1 VCDKTEEKMK
11 RREAREQAFILI
23 FERNFHHDTT
33 ENIIDAAGLSRD
45 TIIDEFAEKI
55 AVGVE
60 KNEDEL
66 LSKIENNIHGWKINR
81 LSKVSL
87 SLLKL
92 SIYEIMFEDDIPVSV
107 SINEAVNLAKK
118 YGGADDASFVNGVL
132 GAVAKEFS
140 DKKAD
145 GKNA

>member
-1 VCDKTEEKMK
+1 MK

-60 KNEDEL
+60 KNE
-66 LSKIENNIHGWKINR
+66 
-81 LSKVSL
+81 V
-87 SLLKL
+87 
-92 SIYEIMFEDDIPVSV
+92 
-107 SINEAVNLAKK
+107 KK
-118 YGGADDASFVNGVL
+118 KRNFNTQS
-132 GAVAKEFS
+132 
-140 DKKAD
+140 
-145 GKNA
+145 